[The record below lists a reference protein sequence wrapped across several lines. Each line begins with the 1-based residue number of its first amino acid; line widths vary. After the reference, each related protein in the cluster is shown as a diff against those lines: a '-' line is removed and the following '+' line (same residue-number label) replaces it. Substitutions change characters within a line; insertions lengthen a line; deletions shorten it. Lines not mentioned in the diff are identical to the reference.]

1 MALIRST
8 TLRYEHGTFVREET
22 VYQEPSKKEKNR
34 GINLRNLFI
43 ERRSIKGSMEILN
56 LSNLMKCVS

>member
-8 TLRYEHGTFVREET
+8 SLRYEHGTFVREET

-43 ERRSIKGSMEILN
+43 ERRGIKGSMEIVN
-56 LSNLMKCVS
+56 LSNPMKCVS